1 MLFIDLL
8 KHYHEL
14 LPPTILRKKR
24 ESERKVPIRKRTAP
38 IDMRLSRSRISV
50 GADVKQLLVAQQAAA
65 QGVKSPPPP
74 PPPVLR
80 DLQGDAMRPVP
91 SHPESEPPPQSRVL
105 PSPPLED
112 SKTSS
117 SPQLVQHKSPASDL
131 SRPQFTKEPN
141 IEIGNVPPPNFKE
154 PPIEV
159 DDVPR
164 PKFVDPPPE
173 KESEGEEGTEEDDEE
188 EEEEEEEEEG
198 SEEDDEEEEE
208 EEEEEEKQKVPPPQP
223 VIQPQPKVPFIRT
236 LPSPPSGVTP
246 IIQPMPQK
254 RLTANLDG
262 SSSPAPAAS
271 SPTPS
276 NDDVILGSGPTTIKR
291 HGSGQTGQSSS
302 SSSGIRGPR
311 FARSSGGRG
320 GGGGGG
326 SVQTMISSINRNM
339 AGSPSSPQPPL
350 SSSPNKMSSHH
361 NRLSG
366 GSPIMRPSS
375 VAGRNTGGMMFSRR
389 TMASD
394 AEDEIVGGK

>member
-1 MLFIDLL
+1 
-8 KHYHEL
+8 
-14 LPPTILRKKR
+14 
-24 ESERKVPIRKRTAP
+24 
-38 IDMRLSRSRISV
+38 
-50 GADVKQLLVAQQAAA
+50 
-65 QGVKSPPPP
+65 
-74 PPPVLR
+74 
-80 DLQGDAMRPVP
+80 MRPVP

-320 GGGGGG
+320 GGGGG